1 MDEWLYNTKLNLD
14 MSHIPI
20 FEQVQLAATYLK
32 EAAQQYYRHIT
43 TTDGNFADW
52 NAFQASMRLQF
63 LPPNYNANL
72 LISLEKL
79 KQVDSVEKYIN
90 DYL

>member
-1 MDEWLYNTKLNLD
+1 

-20 FEQVQLAATYLK
+20 IEQEQLAATYLK
-32 EAAQQYYRHIT
+32 EATQQYYRHIT
-43 TTDGNFADW
+43 TTDCYFADW